1 MLKDC
6 YIMIGMVAAAS
17 GCSNMLV
24 SKGATTDGSTQ
35 IAYNSDGQV
44 RGGTVYVQAILFAF

>member
-1 MLKDC
+1 MNRVVGAVLL
-6 YIMIGMVAAAS
+6 VAGAS

-24 SKGATTDGSTQ
+24 SKGATADGSTQ

-44 RGGTVYVQAILFAF
+44 CVLYIYCTI